1 MAAGTWQDDENDAI
15 VADYFAMLAKEL
27 AGQPFSKT
35 AHRRALQDRIGR
47 GEGSIEYKHQNIS
60 AVLMGLGETW
70 IVGYRPAFN
79 YQRAL
84 EDAVLRWLAAN
95 PDWTTRTPSLAAMNQ
110 LAENQALWI
119 GPAPTLSNAP
129 EPNELAQAMAVAR
142 RYNVAERDERN
153 RALGRAGE
161 ELVLR
166 HERQSLRIA
175 GRGDLAERVLW
186 TSEEMGDGAGFDI
199 ASFHANGK
207 DRLIEVKTT
216 NGWER
221 TPFHITANELA
232 VADDRRSEWCLLRL
246 WDFARAPKAF
256 ELYPP
261 LQAHVALTPTSF
273 RASFH

>member
-1 MAAGTWQDDENDAI
+1 MAAGNWQDDENDAI

-27 AGQPFSKT
+27 ADEPLGKA

-47 GEGSIEYKHQNIS
+47 TEGSIEYKHQNIS

-79 YQRAL
+79 FQRAL
-84 EDAVLRWLAAN
+84 EEAVLRWLAAR
-95 PDWTTRTPSLAAMNQ
+95 PDWTRRIPSVAVMNQ
-110 LAENQALWI
+110 LAENPALWI

-129 EPNELAQAMAVAR
+129 EPNELEQAMAIAR

-166 HERQSLRIA
+166 HEREVLTIA
-175 GRGDLAERVLW
+175 GRSDLAERVQW

-199 ASFHANGK
+199 ASFHPNGRE
-207 DRLIEVKTT
+207 RLIEVKTT

-246 WDFARAPKAF
+246 WDFARTPKAF

>member
-1 MAAGTWQDDENDAI
+1 MAAT
-15 VADYFAMLAKEL
+15 
-27 AGQPFSKT
+27 
-35 AHRRALQDRIGR
+35 
-47 GEGSIEYKHQNIS
+47 
-60 AVLMGLGETW
+60 
-70 IVGYRPAFN
+70 
-79 YQRAL
+79 
-84 EDAVLRWLAAN
+84 
-95 PDWTTRTPSLAAMNQ
+95 NQ

-129 EPNELAQAMAVAR
+129 EPKELAQAMAIAR

-175 GRGDLAERVLW
+175 GRSDLAERVQW

-199 ASFHANGK
+199 ASFHADGK

-232 VADDRRSEWCLLRL
+232 VADDRRSEWCVLRL

-261 LQAHVALTPTSF
+261 LQTHVALTPTCF